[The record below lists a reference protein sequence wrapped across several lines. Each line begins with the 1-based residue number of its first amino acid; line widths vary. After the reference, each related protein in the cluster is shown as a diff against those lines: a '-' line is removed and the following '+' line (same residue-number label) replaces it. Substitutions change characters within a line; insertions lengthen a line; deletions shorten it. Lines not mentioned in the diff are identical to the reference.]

1 MFSLPFNKKNHRHL
15 PVIQSKGKK
24 THPNLV
30 WADQSRQQINLPVS
44 WKSLIDKKK
53 RKAEKSCLSQI
64 ANFVWQNMK

>member
-30 WADQSRQQINLPVS
+30 WADQSRQQINLPVF
-44 WKSLIDKKK
+44 WKSLTDKK
-53 RKAEKSCLSQI
+53 RERQ
-64 ANFVWQNMK
+64 